1 MPFSKENRAGTISG
15 IIFVAIFA
23 AAATM
28 IAEIPFIKNLGLS
41 PLVIGIVMGIFYANT
56 LHNHIPSAW
65 GTGITFSGKKILRF
79 AIVVYGFRITFQE
92 IMEVGLSGF
101 TVSLIMLTST
111 LILGS
116 WMGYKLFKMEKD
128 TSILTASGASVCGAA
143 AVLATEPVLK
153 AEGHKTAIAVSMVVL
168 FGTISMF
175 LYPVLYTAIIEPAT
189 GFLHMTPQEFGIYV
203 GGTIHEVAQVVAV
216 PGSVPT
222 TAIHDTIVVGGQTLT
237 QTQMHEQ
244 MAHSAVIVKM
254 TRVILI
260 APMLIVLGFYLAYS
274 AKKEGVVTEGGTKL
288 TIPWFAVYFIL
299 VAGFY
304 SFLTSYF
311 GLKAENPSDIAV
323 LINTIIHDYINPVD
337 TFLLTMAM
345 TALGMGTIF
354 SKFKGLGLAPLYT
367 AGAMFVWLVVGGFV
381 ITKVVVA
388 AFS

>member
-1 MPFSKENRAGTISG
+1 MAFSAENRNGTISG

-23 AAATM
+23 AAATW
-28 IAEIPFIKNLGLS
+28 IAGIPFIHKLGLS

-56 LHNHIPSAW
+56 LHNHVPSAW

-92 IMEVGLSGF
+92 IMQVGLSGF

-111 LILGS
+111 MIIGS
-116 WMGYKLFKMEKD
+116 WVGYKIFKMEKD

-153 AEGHKTAIAVSMVVL
+153 AEGHKTAVAVSMVVL

-175 LYPVLYTAIIEPAT
+175 LYPVLYETFIKDAT
-189 GFLHMTPQEFGIYV
+189 GFLHMTPQQFGIYV

-216 PGSVPT
+216 PASVPG
-222 TAIHDTIVVGGQTLT
+222 APED
-237 QTQMHEQ
+237 

-254 TRVILI
+254 TRVIMI
-260 APMLIVLGFYLAYS
+260 APMLIVLGLYLAYS
-274 AKKEGVVTEGGTKL
+274 AKKEGSASSDKLQL
-288 TIPWFAVYFIL
+288 TIPWFAVYFVL

-304 SFLTSYF
+304 SILTSYF
-311 GLKAENPSDIAV
+311 DLKSANPSDTAV
-323 LINTIIHDYINPVD
+323 MINHIIHGFINPVD

-367 AGAMFVWLVVGGFV
+367 AGTMFIWLVVGGFI
-381 ITKVVVA
+381 ITKAVTAVL
-388 AFS
+388 